1 MILDSR
7 KSAPPVSTGR
17 GFYFKVS
24 LVLYKEDIMLEE
36 SFSELELTRLQK
48 LREMEENGIP
58 PYPTRAEQTH
68 TSKEAIDAFLEGEEQ
83 SEETPINVT
92 LAGRI
97 RALRPMG
104 KIAFAHID
112 DRDGR
117 IQLFFRIND
126 LGEEKMAELDDY
138 YDLGDFIQASGH
150 MFRTRRGEVTLYVE
164 DFKMLA
170 KALRPLPAAKDEV
183 VDGEVL
189 RHAKLTDP
197 ETRYRQRYV
206 DLAVNPDV
214 QEIFKIRAATLRSL
228 RDFLDEHNFIEVETP
243 ILQPIYGGAA
253 AQPFIT
259 HHNQLHQDLYLRIS
273 FELYLKRLLVGGLE
287 RVYEIGRDF
296 RNEGVS
302 YKHNPEFTQLEFYWA
317 YADYKEVM
325 DLTEQMIAFSANQ
338 VLGTTKITYDNQ
350 EIDLAPPWKRIEL
363 RQAILDA
370 TGIDIE
376 DHPSAESL
384 EAVMEAKNLNPKPGS
399 TRGKLIDSIIGDLL
413 EPNYMQP
420 TFLYNYPRDIS
431 PLAKSKPNDPSTVE
445 RFEGFVGGME
455 LCNAFTELNDPL
467 DQEQRFLEMGRAYAD
482 DDEEQHPMDDDY
494 LNALSYGMPPA
505 GGFGIGV
512 DRLVMLLS
520 GRRSIREVILFPHL
534 RSISEDD

>member
-1 MILDSR
+1 MILNSR
-7 KSAPPVSTGR
+7 KSAPPVSNGR
-17 GFYFKVS
+17 GFYFNNY
-24 LVLYKEDIMLEE
+24 LVLSKEDIMLEE

-48 LREMEENGIP
+48 LQEMKEEGVV

-68 TSKEAIDAFLEGEEQ
+68 TSKEAIDAFLEAEEKGD
-83 SEETPINVT
+83 ETPIKVT

-126 LGEEKMAELDDY
+126 LGEEKMAELDAY
-138 YDLGDFIQASGH
+138 YDLGDFIQAEGH

-170 KALRPLPAAKDEV
+170 KALRQLPAAKDEV
-183 VDGEVL
+183 VEGEIL

-214 QEIFKIRAATLRSL
+214 QEIFKIRAATLRAL
-228 RDFLDEHNFIEVETP
+228 RDYLDDHEFIEVETP

-253 AQPFIT
+253 AQPFVT
-259 HHNQLHQDLYLRIS
+259 HHNQLHQDLFLRIS

-317 YADYKEVM
+317 YADYKDVM
-325 DLTEQMIAFSANQ
+325 DFTEQMIAFAANQ
-338 VLGTTKITYDNQ
+338 VLGSTKITYDNQ
-350 EIDLAPPWKRIEL
+350 EIDLTPPWKRIEL

-376 DHPSAESL
+376 DHPTAESL
-384 EAVMEAKNLNPKPGS
+384 QSAMEAKKLNPKPGS
-399 TRGKLIDSIIGDLL
+399 TRGKLIDHIIGDLL
-413 EPNYMQP
+413 EPNYMEP

-431 PLAKSKPNDPSTVE
+431 PLAKSKPDDPSTVE
-445 RFEGFVGGME
+445 RFEGFMGGME

-512 DRLVMLLS
+512 DRLIMLFS

-534 RSISEDD
+534 RSLSDDE

>member
-1 MILDSR
+1 
-7 KSAPPVSTGR
+7 
-17 GFYFKVS
+17 
-24 LVLYKEDIMLEE
+24 MLEE

-48 LREMEENGIP
+48 LQEMQEKGIA

-68 TSKEAIDAFLEGEEQ
+68 TSEEAIKAFLASEEK
-83 SEETPINVT
+83 EDETPINVI

-117 IQLFFRIND
+117 VQFFFRVND
-126 LGEEKMAELDDY
+126 LGEEKMAELSAF

-183 VDGEVL
+183 VDGEVV

-228 RDFLDEHNFIEVETP
+228 RDFLDEHDFIEVETP

-317 YADYKEVM
+317 YADYKDVM
-325 DLTEQMIAFSANQ
+325 DLNEEMIAYAAKK
-338 VLGTTKITYDNQ
+338 VLGTTKTTFNNQ
-350 EIDLAPPWKRIEL
+350 EIDLSPPWKRIEL
-363 RQAILDA
+363 RQGILDA
-370 TGIDIE
+370 TGIDIN
-376 DHPSAESL
+376 DHLTAESL
-384 EAVMEAKNLNPKPGS
+384 EKAMEAKNLNPKPGS

-413 EPNYMQP
+413 EPNLMQP
-420 TFLYNYPRDIS
+420 TILYNYPRDIS
-431 PLAKSKPNDPSTVE
+431 PLAKSIPGDPGTVE

-482 DDEEQHPMDDDY
+482 DDEEKHPMDDDY

-534 RSISEDD
+534 RSLSEDE

>member
-1 MILDSR
+1 
-7 KSAPPVSTGR
+7 
-17 GFYFKVS
+17 
-24 LVLYKEDIMLEE
+24 MLEE
-36 SFSELELTRLQK
+36 SFSELEQTRLKK
-48 LREMEENGIP
+48 LREMQEQGLD

-68 TSKEAIDAFLEGEEQ
+68 TSHEAVEAFSIAEANHEE
-83 SEETPINVT
+83 EPVTVT

-117 IQLFFRIND
+117 IQLFFRVND
-126 LGEEKMAELDDY
+126 LGEEKMAELTRF
-138 YDLGDFIQASGH
+138 YDLGDFIQASGY
-150 MFRTRRGEVTLYVE
+150 MFRTRRGEVTLYVN

-170 KALRPLPAAKDEV
+170 KALRPLPAAKDEI
-183 VDGEVL
+183 VDGEVV
-189 RHAKLTDP
+189 RHATLSDP
-197 ETRYRQRYV
+197 ETRFRQRYV
-206 DLAVNPDV
+206 DLAVNPEV
-214 QEIFKIRAATLRSL
+214 QQIFKIRAATVRALQK
-228 RDFLDEHNFIEVETP
+228 FLDDHDFIEVETP

-253 AQPFIT
+253 AKPFIT

-302 YKHNPEFTQLEFYWA
+302 FKHNPEFTQLEFYWA
-317 YADYKEVM
+317 YADYQEVM
-325 DLTEQMIAFSANQ
+325 DFAEEMVSFAAQQ
-338 VLGTTKITYDNQ
+338 VLGSTRVTFNEQ
-350 EIDLAPPWKRIEL
+350 EIDLAPPWQRIEL

-376 DHPSAESL
+376 AHPTSESL
-384 EAVMEAKNLNPKPGS
+384 EAAMDAKNLKPKPGA
-399 TRGKLIDSIIGDLL
+399 TRGKLIDALISDFI
-413 EPNYMQP
+413 EPNCIQP
-420 TFLYNYPRDIS
+420 TFIYNYPRDIS
-431 PLAKSKPNDPSTVE
+431 PLAKSKPGNPALVE

-467 DQEQRFLEMGRAYAD
+467 DQEQRFIEMGRAYED
-482 DDEEQHPMDDDY
+482 EDEEQHPMDDDF

-512 DRLVMLLS
+512 DRLVMLFS

-534 RSISEDD
+534 RSLIDES